1 MSSSISI
8 FDIALI
14 VDSIYH
20 FLLLPDLQICRRVN
34 KQWSLLFKPHS
45 WSHQKLPLTAV
56 LTKNRIDSLIDHK
69 RWIRTLTMAAPHI
82 EKVSALGFT
91 HLEEII
97 LYDQNYECSYYGKPT
112 PSSAIESLLDNN
124 PDLKSLE
131 IDLNRYHYQI
141 SHKLSMFSAGLMLAI
156 ERHPSL
162 TRLVWHV
169 PEGHM
174 NDDFARSL
182 FYMCLQRPLHE
193 LYVLFKQ
200 FLPVYCNM
208 CGGGCFDE
216 SRNCDSFHMNGV
228 DHFKMLPELRRFQQ
242 AVRKMAVDSGK
253 PFAFR
258 KLGLSFEFR
267 KYYLPL
273 LRNCPDL
280 QEVLFDLPGDY
291 TEILLDLPGDY
302 TEILEVLARCP
313 TLRGLDLGNGGYQ
326 RALEREI
333 HRFSQLQTVRFQQQC
348 EGGFQLQKVLDSLRS
363 SSQNTLEVM
372 NLCMSAVDP
381 EDVVSIIRSF
391 PNLKEIDMD
400 TFKIYLRESDRSTL
414 EADVPGAENPSLQ
427 VRIVQNWDPLRLNK
441 PHGAMSEWWDY
452 WYEANDFICEMWIA
466 YLEKSRKLE
475 LPSIRV
481 RFMYPIKAFMSEKEA
496 NDYAE
501 RSGAWESS
509 ESQTLMIEDVSRMM
523 KAEE

>member
-34 KQWSLLFKPHS
+34 KQWSLLFKPHD

-69 RWIRTLTMAAPHI
+69 HWIRTLTMAAPHI
-82 EKVSALGFT
+82 GKVSALGFT

-97 LYDQNYECSYYGKPT
+97 LYDQNYECSYYGVPT

-131 IDLNRYHYQI
+131 IDLNQYHYHDQI
-141 SHKLSMFSAGLMLAI
+141 SRKLNMFSAGLMLAI

-169 PEGHM
+169 QEGHM

-193 LYVLFKQ
+193 LYVLSKK
-200 FLPVYCNM
+200 FLPIYCYM
-208 CGGGCFDE
+208 CGGGCSDE
-216 SRNCDSFHMNGV
+216 SRDYESFHMNDL

-242 AVRKMAVDSGK
+242 ATRKMTVDSGK

-280 QEVLFDLPGDY
+280 QEVLFDLP
-291 TEILLDLPGDY
+291 EDY
-302 TEILEVLARCP
+302 TEILEVLAKSP
-313 TLRGLDLGNGGYQ
+313 TLRGLDLSNGGYQ

-333 HRFSQLQTVRFQQQC
+333 HRFSQLQTVRFPQQC
-348 EGGFQLQKVLDSLRS
+348 GGGFQLQKVLDSLRS

-372 NLCMSAVDP
+372 NLCMSAVYP

-391 PNLKEIDMD
+391 PNLKEIDID
-400 TFKIYLRESDRSTL
+400 SLKIYLRESDRSTL
-414 EADVPGAENPSLQ
+414 EADVPGADNPSLK

-441 PHGAMSEWWDY
+441 PHGTMSEWWDY

-466 YLEKSRKLE
+466 YLEESRKLE

-481 RFMYPIKAFMSEKEA
+481 RFMYPIKAFMSEAEA

-501 RSGAWESS
+501 RSGAWKSS
-509 ESQTLMIEDVSRMM
+509 ESQTLTIEDVSRMM